1 MATNIQKS
9 LEKTYFQGQ
18 YVFNYGGLVPNIP
31 PTPTPSASQ
40 QPTPT
45 PTPTPSI
52 TPTTTLTATPTTTPS
67 NTPSITPSQTASPT
81 PSITATNTPTPST
94 TAQPTPTPTN
104 TQTPT
109 PSSTPAASGTTEAE
123 TYLAAVLSAGG
134 TLDATLSAET
144 ITLFTSIV
152 SNNLWD
158 KIQQFYP
165 ILGGTGSASAIE
177 GKSALSKITWNGGM
191 SFTSNGAKSNGSNAY
206 GNIAY
211 NENDDATL
219 NDQHISFYS
228 NQNISSDGF
237 LMGLVNGG
245 NATGMY
251 AYDSSGDAGAR
262 ITSAAWSVD
271 TTDTDSL
278 GHYFA
283 NRSASNSQK
292 LYKNG
297 VEEAT
302 STTAST
308 SKQNGNYYVFA
319 RNNIASGS
327 ADAYRNARCAFI
339 SIGKSLTAGEVSTL
353 STIVNT
359 FNTNLGRNY

>member
-31 PTPTPSASQ
+31 PTPTPSASAP
-40 QPTPT
+40 PTPT

-52 TPTTTLTATPTTTPS
+52 TPTTTLTATPTQTPS
-67 NTPSITPSQTASPT
+67 NTPSITPSNTASPT

-104 TQTPT
+104 TNTPT

-123 TYLAAVLSAGG
+123 TYLAAVLAAGG
-134 TLDATLSAET
+134 TLTPTMSAET
-144 ITLFTSIV
+144 ITLFTGIV

-158 KIQQFYP
+158 KIQQFFP
-165 ILGGTGSASAIE
+165 LLGATGSACAIE

-191 SFTSNGAKSNGSNAY
+191 TFTTLGAKSNGSNAY

-211 NENDDATL
+211 NENTDANA
-219 NDQHISFYS
+219 NDIHISFYS

-237 LMGLVNGG
+237 LMGLANTTNV
-245 NATGMY
+245 TGLY
-251 AYDSSGDAGAR
+251 AYDSSSDAGAR
-262 ITSAAWSVD
+262 ITSATWSVD
-271 TTDTDSL
+271 TSDLDSL
-278 GHYFA
+278 GHYFGV
-283 NRSASNSQK
+283 RSAGNSQK

-297 VEEAT
+297 TEEAT
-302 STTAST
+302 GTYAATA
-308 SKQNGNYYVFA
+308 KQNGNYYVFA
-319 RNNIASGS
+319 RNNIGAGS
-327 ADAYRNARCAFI
+327 TDAYRNARCAFI
-339 SIGKSLTAGEVSTL
+339 SIGRSLTAGEVSTL
-353 STIVNT
+353 STLVNT
-359 FNTNLGRNY
+359 FNTNLARNY